1 MDNGYSGSQIGKLSK
16 FKGIELDVWIKSES
30 S

>member
-1 MDNGYSGSQIGKLSK
+1 MDNGYLGSQIGKLSK
-16 FKGIELDVWIKSES
+16 FKGIELDVWIKSGS